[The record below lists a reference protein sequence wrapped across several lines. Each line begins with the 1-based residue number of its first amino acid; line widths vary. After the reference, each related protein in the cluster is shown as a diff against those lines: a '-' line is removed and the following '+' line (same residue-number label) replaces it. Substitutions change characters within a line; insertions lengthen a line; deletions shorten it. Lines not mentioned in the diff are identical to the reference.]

1 MKDSKKIN
9 FFSMVKGLGKK
20 ERLETL
26 KRALES
32 LGLKYVEKPANVSAK
47 ENPEGPR
54 QIFGLVG
61 LTVIIIFSFM
71 ILNVFFGAVDKSTE
85 DKKAGENNETVV
97 ASLPKGR
104 LNFFDG
110 NEGHKLSQSEY
121 EAVCKNTK
129 IVVQR
134 AMIGAN
140 ITDYEAQKLY
150 SDNGNKIDK
159 FSVKW
164 DDSANKCFAEYT
176 IRALQGTTE
185 TITVSG
191 EAKGFLKT
199 SIDTR
204 VYYIKNF

>member
-1 MKDSKKIN
+1 MLLENNLKKY
-9 FFSMVKGLGKK
+9 K
-20 ERLETL
+20 E
-26 KRALES
+26 S
-32 LGLKYVEKPANVSAK
+32 
-47 ENPEGPR
+47 PEEFK
-54 QIFGLVG
+54 QIVGLVG
-61 LTVIIIFSFM
+61 LTIIIILTFM
-71 ILNVFFGAVDKSTE
+71 ILNIFFGVSDKSAKDNKT
-85 DKKAGENNETVV
+85 GENNETVI

-104 LNFFDG
+104 LNFFEG
-110 NEGHKLSQSEY
+110 NEGHKLSASEY
-121 EAVCKNTK
+121 KAVCKNTK

-140 ITDYEAQKLY
+140 ITDYEAKKLY

>member
-1 MKDSKKIN
+1 MLLENNLKKY
-9 FFSMVKGLGKK
+9 K
-20 ERLETL
+20 E
-26 KRALES
+26 S
-32 LGLKYVEKPANVSAK
+32 
-47 ENPEGPR
+47 PEEFK
-54 QIFGLVG
+54 QVVGLVG
-61 LTVIIIFSFM
+61 LTIIIILTFM
-71 ILNVFFGAVDKSTE
+71 ILNIFFGVSDKSAK
-85 DKKAGENNETVV
+85 DSKAGDKNETVV

-104 LNFFDG
+104 LNFFEG
-110 NEGHKLSQSEY
+110 NEGHKLSASEY
-121 EAVCKNTK
+121 KAVCKNTK

-140 ITDYEAQKLY
+140 LTDYEAQKLY

-164 DDSANKCFAEYT
+164 DDSASKCFAEYT